1 MTGRLNLCVL
11 ASGELAAA
19 GMRVRSTRRY
29 GLLGKK
35 VRATIVGVP
44 LVLPELGGEVPGCI
58 RVETD
63 DGRVIG
69 SAAGLWRLA

>member
-1 MTGRLNLCVL
+1 MTGRLNTCVL
-11 ASGELAAA
+11 ASGEPAGI
-19 GMRVRSTRRY
+19 GMRVRSTPMLERDRRT
-29 GLLGKK
+29 G
-35 VRATIVGVP
+35 TIVEVP

-69 SAAGLWRLA
+69 SAAGLWRLE